1 LFGVAL
7 KILLEMRPALD
18 GHAGIPQEAR
28 LLFRGLSLLDD
39 VTVEGL
45 IQSSGRI
52 LAEGLPTKPGFFS
65 RSLTEDQRIN
75 RLSRVVISLQQS
87 PNPRPKF
94 YEKIGESLDYAAA
107 SGALILSNLFGGHQ
121 ELSRFET
128 AHFRDFIWRAL
139 FAKTLPFEDFEVVTK
154 ANFRVASTP
163 WTVMQTCAL
172 ATKKFGVAIYPR
184 LNTSDFDVM
193 VAETPYPGTVSP
205 RTKLVVRYH
214 DAIPLLMPHTIS
226 DKAYHQA
233 SHYNALR
240 KNVESGA
247 YFACVSDAT
256 RRDLISIFP
265 QAEARAVTI
274 HNMISHHYFDDDS
287 TPIRIPEII
296 RTRQNAS
303 IEIKRTTAISVVGK
317 SAAVPP
323 VAELAVAQHESITDE
338 EDHATAASEALDY
351 LLIVSTIE
359 PRKNHLTLLSA
370 WEQMRTEGFPKLKL
384 VIVGMLG
391 WDHAPIVK
399 KFRPWLERGEVFML
413 EDVPAPELRLLYKH
427 ARATICPSYGEGF
440 DFSGVEAMRCGG
452 AVAASDIPVHRD
464 VYSDAAEYFTP
475 YSAPDIAAA
484 IARVVDPVAASRRA
498 ELVRKGATIS
508 AQYMPE
514 KILPRWQ
521 EFLTGL
527 KTSAIDNT

>member
-1 LFGVAL
+1 VL

-28 LLFRGLSLLDD
+28 LLFRGLSLIDD

-65 RSLTEDQRIN
+65 SRLSEDKKIN

-94 YEKIGESLDYAAA
+94 YEKMGENLDYAAA
-107 SGALILSNLFGGHQ
+107 ALQLLFSNLFGGHQ

-139 FAKTLPFEDFEVVTK
+139 FAKTLPFEDFDIVTK
-154 ANFRVASTP
+154 ADFRIASIP

-172 ATKKFGVAIYPR
+172 ATKKFGPAIYPR

-240 KNVESGA
+240 QNVESGA

-274 HNMISHHYFDDDS
+274 HNMISHHYFDEDS
-287 TPIRIPEII
+287 SSVRVPEII

-303 IEIKRTTAISVVGK
+303 VEIKRTSTALLKKK
-317 SAAVPP
+317 SESKSLNTTSLALDSDIEAVD
-323 VAELAVAQHESITDE
+323 ADIQSTT
-338 EDHATAASEALDY
+338 TANLDY

-384 VIVGMLG
+384 VVVGMLG

-399 KFRPWLERGEVFML
+399 KFRPWLEREELFML

-427 ARATICPSYGEGF
+427 AQATVCPSFGEGF

-452 AVAASDIPVHRD
+452 AVVASDIPVHHD
-464 VYSDAAEYFTP
+464 VYGQAAEYFTP
-475 YSAPDIAAA
+475 YSAPDVAAA
-484 IARVVDPVAASRRA
+484 ITRVIDPAAPTRRA
-498 ELVRKGATIS
+498 ELVRDGAIVS

-514 KILPRWQ
+514 KILPQWQ
-521 EFLTGL
+521 KFLTSL
-527 KTSAIDNT
+527 KTGELGNN

>member
-1 LFGVAL
+1 L

-28 LLFRGLSLLDD
+28 LLFRGLSLIDD

-52 LAEGLPTKPGFFS
+52 LAEGLPAKPGFFS
-65 RSLTEDQRIN
+65 GTLSEDKRIN

-87 PNPRPKF
+87 PNLRPKF
-94 YEKIGESLDYAAA
+94 FEKIGENLDYLSAAFQ
-107 SGALILSNLFGGHQ
+107 LIISNVFGGQ
-121 ELSRFET
+121 QQLSRFET
-128 AHFRDFIWRAL
+128 DHFRDFIWRAL
-139 FAKTLPFEDFEVVTK
+139 FAKTLPFEDFEVVTR
-154 ANFRVASTP
+154 ANFRVATTP
-163 WTVMQTCAL
+163 WTVMQICAL
-172 ATKKFGVAIYPR
+172 TTKKFGVALYPK
-184 LNTSDFDVM
+184 LNTDDFDIM
-193 VAETPYPGTVSP
+193 IAETPYPGIVSP

-274 HNMISHHYFDDDS
+274 HNMISHHYFDEDS
-287 TPIRIPEII
+287 SPVRVPEII
-296 RTRQNAS
+296 RTRQHGS
-303 IEIKRTTAISVVGK
+303 IEIKRASAPTQGTK
-317 SAAVPP
+317 SPSKPSSTLAK
-323 VAELAVAQHESITDE
+323 ELDTEIVELRADMPLHGP
-338 EDHATAASEALDY
+338 LDY

-370 WEQMRTEGFPKLKL
+370 WEQMRTEGFPELKL

-427 ARATICPSYGEGF
+427 ARATICPSFGEGF

-464 VYSDAAEYFTP
+464 VYGDATEYFTP

-484 IARVVDPVAASRRA
+484 IARVVDPTAVSRRA
-498 ELVRKGATIS
+498 ELVRKGATMS

-514 KILPRWQ
+514 RILPQWQ
-521 EFLTGL
+521 DFLTGL
-527 KTSAIDNT
+527 KNQRNGQYLK

>member
-1 LFGVAL
+1 L

-28 LLFRGLSLLDD
+28 LLFRGLSLIDD
-39 VTVEGL
+39 VVVEGL

-52 LAEGLPTKPGFFS
+52 LAEGLPAKPGFFS
-65 RSLTEDQRIN
+65 SSLTEDQRIN

-94 YEKIGESLDYAAA
+94 YEKIGENLDYAVA
-107 SGALILSNLFGGHQ
+107 SIELILSNLLGVRQ

-154 ANFRVASTP
+154 ANFRVASIP

-172 ATKKFGVAIYPR
+172 ATKKVGIAIYPK

-193 VAETPYPGTVSP
+193 VAETPYPGIVSP

-233 SHYNALR
+233 SHYNALK
-240 KNVESGA
+240 KNVECGA

-265 QAEARAVTI
+265 KAESRAVTI
-274 HNMISHHYFDDDS
+274 HNMISHHYFDEDS
-287 TPIRIPEII
+287 TPVRVPEII

-303 IEIKRTTAISVVGK
+303 IEIKRTNSAFPIAK
-317 SAAVPP
+317 SKSTPSLTEG
-323 VAELAVAQHESITDE
+323 AEDQKAEPDE
-338 EDHATAASEALDY
+338 DSDLFIAPQKLDY

-384 VIVGMLG
+384 VVVGMLG

-427 ARATICPSYGEGF
+427 ARATVCPSFGEGF

-464 VYSDAAEYFTP
+464 VYGDAAEYFTP
-475 YSAPDIAAA
+475 YSAPQIAGA
-484 IARVVDPVAASRRA
+484 IARVVGATTVERRT
-498 ELVRKGATIS
+498 ELIKKGAAVS

-514 KILPRWQ
+514 KILPQWQ
-521 EFLTGL
+521 SFLSSI
-527 KTSAIDNT
+527 KS

>member
-1 LFGVAL
+1 LRDKQAIGDTL

-28 LLFRGLSLLDD
+28 LLFRGLSLIDD

-52 LAEGLPTKPGFFS
+52 LAEGLPAKPGFFS
-65 RSLTEDQRIN
+65 GTLSEDKRIN

-87 PNPRPKF
+87 PNLRPKF
-94 YEKIGESLDYAAA
+94 FEKIGENLDYLSAAVQ
-107 SGALILSNLFGGHQ
+107 LVISNIFGGQ
-121 ELSRFET
+121 QQLYRFET
-128 AHFRDFIWRAL
+128 DHFRDFIWRAL

-154 ANFRVASTP
+154 ANFRVASIP

-172 ATKKFGVAIYPR
+172 VTKKFGVALYPK
-184 LNTSDFDVM
+184 LNTEDFDVM

-205 RTKLVVRYH
+205 CTKLVVRYH

-274 HNMISHHYFDDDS
+274 HNMISHHYFDEDS

-303 IEIKRTTAISVVGK
+303 IEIKRTAATSVIAK
-317 SAAVPP
+317 STTILPST
-323 VAELAVAQHESITDE
+323 ELTGDQHESIADE
-338 EDHATAASEALDY
+338 ENHATTTPETFDY

-427 ARATICPSYGEGF
+427 ARATICPSFGEGF

-464 VYSDAAEYFTP
+464 VYGEATEYFTP

-484 IARVVDPVAASRRA
+484 IARVVDPTAASRRA
-498 ELVRKGATIS
+498 ELVRKGATVS

-514 KILPRWQ
+514 KILPQWQ
-521 EFLTGL
+521 AFLIGL
-527 KTSAIDNT
+527 KTQ

>member
-1 LFGVAL
+1 
-7 KILLEMRPALD
+7 MRPALD

-39 VTVEGL
+39 VNVEGL

-52 LAEGLPTKPGFFS
+52 LAHGLPAKPSAWTKP
-65 RSLTEDQRIN
+65 LTEDKKIN

-94 YEKIGESLDYAAA
+94 YEKVGETLDYAVA
-107 SGALILSNLFGGHQ
+107 SVELIFTNIFGGQ
-121 ELSRFET
+121 QQLSRFET
-128 AHFRDFIWRAL
+128 THFRDFIWRAL
-139 FAKTLPFEDFEVVTK
+139 FAKTLPFEDFDVVTR
-154 ANFRVASTP
+154 ANFRVASIP

-172 ATKKFGVAIYPR
+172 ATKKLGAAIYPR

-205 RTKLVVRYH
+205 NTKLVVRYH

-265 QAEARAVTI
+265 QAESRAVTI
-274 HNMISHHYFDDDS
+274 HNMISHHYFDEDS
-287 TPIRIPEII
+287 SPKRVREII
-296 RTRQNAS
+296 RTRQNGNVEFKRLNTA
-303 IEIKRTTAISVVGK
+303 EISAK
-317 SAAVPP
+317 SPP
-323 VAELAVAQHESITDE
+323 GRALEPNVANEVANEVDDNLIVRNNEKDS
-338 EDHATAASEALDY
+338 SKSLDY

-370 WEQMRTEGFPKLKL
+370 WEQMRTEGFPELKL
-384 VIVGMLG
+384 VVVGMLG
-391 WDHAPIVK
+391 WDHKPIVK
-399 KFRPWLERGEVFML
+399 KFRPWLEREELFML

-427 ARATICPSYGEGF
+427 ARATICPSFGEGF

-464 VYSDAAEYFTP
+464 VYGAAAEYFTP

-484 IARVVDPVAASRRA
+484 IARVVDPAAPLRRT
-498 ELVRKGATIS
+498 ELVRDGTVVS

-514 KILPRWQ
+514 KILPQWQ
-521 EFLTGL
+521 NFLNGL
-527 KTSAIDNT
+527 KS

>member
-1 LFGVAL
+1 L

-28 LLFRGLSLLDD
+28 LLFRGLSLIED
-39 VTVEGL
+39 VIVEGL

-65 RSLTEDQRIN
+65 GTLSEDKRIN

-87 PNPRPKF
+87 PNLRPKF
-94 YEKIGESLDYAAA
+94 FEKIGGDLDYLIAAVQ
-107 SGALILSNLFGGHQ
+107 LVFSNIFGGQ
-121 ELSRFET
+121 QQLSRFET
-128 AHFRDFIWRAL
+128 GHFRDFIWRAL
-139 FAKTLPFEDFEVVTK
+139 FAKTLPFEDFEVVTR
-154 ANFRVASTP
+154 ANFRVATIP
-163 WTVMQTCAL
+163 WTVMQICAL
-172 ATKKFGVAIYPR
+172 ATKKFGVALYPR
-184 LNTSDFDVM
+184 LNTDDFDVM
-193 VAETPYPGTVSP
+193 IAETPYPGIVSP

-247 YFACVSDAT
+247 YFACVSDST

-265 QAEARAVTI
+265 QAESRAVTI
-274 HNMISHHYFDDDS
+274 HNMISHHYFDEDS
-287 TPIRIPEII
+287 SPVRVPEII
-296 RTRQNAS
+296 RTRQHDR
-303 IEIKRTTAISVVGK
+303 IEIKRTKPPTQGIK
-317 SAAVPP
+317 SPSTPSSTLVKESDTET
-323 VAELAVAQHESITDE
+323 VELNNDLTLHGL
-338 EDHATAASEALDY
+338 LDY

-384 VIVGMLG
+384 VVVGMLG

-399 KFRPWLERGEVFML
+399 KFRPWLERGELFML

-427 ARATICPSYGEGF
+427 ARATVCPSFGEGF

-452 AVAASDIPVHRD
+452 AVAASDIAVHRD
-464 VYSDAAEYFTP
+464 VYGEAAEYFTP
-475 YSAPDIAAA
+475 YSAPQIASA
-484 IARVVDPVAASRRA
+484 IARVIDQESTARRSQ
-498 ELVRKGATIS
+498 LIHKGALVS
-508 AQYMPE
+508 AQYMPD
-514 KILPRWQ
+514 KILPQWQ
-521 EFLTGL
+521 NFLASLTR
-527 KTSAIDNT
+527 

>member
-1 LFGVAL
+1 
-7 KILLEMRPALD
+7 MRPALD

-28 LLFRGLSLLDD
+28 LLFRGLSLIDD

-52 LAEGLPTKPGFFS
+52 LAEGLPSKPGFFS
-65 RSLTEDQRIN
+65 GELSEDKRIN

-94 YEKIGESLDYAAA
+94 FEKIGENLDYAAA
-107 SGALILSNLFGGHQ
+107 ATKLITSNLLGGHQ
-121 ELSRFET
+121 QLSRFET
-128 AHFRDFIWRAL
+128 THFRDFIWRAL
-139 FAKTLPFEDFEVVTK
+139 FAKTLPFEDFEVVTM
-154 ANFRVASTP
+154 ANFRVASIP

-172 ATKKFGVAIYPR
+172 ATKKFGVALYPK

-193 VAETPYPGTVSP
+193 VTETPYPGTVSP
-205 RTKLVVRYH
+205 NTKLVVRYH

-274 HNMISHHYFDDDS
+274 HNMISHHYFDEDS
-287 TPIRIPEII
+287 TSVRVPEII

-303 IEIKRTTAISVVGK
+303 IEIKHTSAPKLLAKKGQQSTNGSDQDIGSETK
-317 SAAVPP
+317 MAAVSDDG
-323 VAELAVAQHESITDE
+323 AESI
-338 EDHATAASEALDY
+338 SLDY

-399 KFRPWLERGEVFML
+399 KFRPWLERDELFML

-427 ARATICPSYGEGF
+427 ARATVCPSFGEGF

-452 AVAASDIPVHRD
+452 AVAASDIAVHHD
-464 VYSDAAEYFTP
+464 VYGNAAEYFTP

-484 IARVVDPVAASRRA
+484 IVRIVDPAAPARRA
-498 ELVRKGATIS
+498 ELVRNGAIVS

-514 KILPRWQ
+514 KILPQWQ
-521 EFLTGL
+521 KFLTSL
-527 KTSAIDNT
+527 KTGELGNN

>member
-1 LFGVAL
+1 
-7 KILLEMRPALD
+7 MRPALD

-28 LLFRGLSLLDD
+28 LLFRGLSLIDD

-52 LAEGLPTKPGFFS
+52 LAQGLPAKPGFFS
-65 RSLTEDQRIN
+65 GPLSEDKKIN

-94 YEKIGESLDYAAA
+94 YEKLGESLDYAVTAIE
-107 SGALILSNLFGGHQ
+107 LIASNLLGGQ
-121 ELSRFET
+121 QQLSRFET
-128 AHFRDFIWRAL
+128 SHFRDFIWRAL
-139 FAKTLPFEDFEVVTK
+139 FAKTLPFEDFEIVTK
-154 ANFRVASTP
+154 ANFRVVSTP
-163 WTVMQTCAL
+163 WTIMQTCAL
-172 ATKKFGVAIYPR
+172 ATKKLGVAIYPR
-184 LNTSDFDVM
+184 INTSDFDFM
-193 VAETPYPGTVSP
+193 VAETPYPGTVSS
-205 RTKLVVRYH
+205 RTKLIVRYH

-240 KNVESGA
+240 KNVEDGA

-265 QAEARAVTI
+265 QAEARAITI
-274 HNMISHHYFDDDS
+274 HNMISHHYFDENS
-287 TPIRIPEII
+287 SSIRVPEII

-303 IEIKRTTAISVVGK
+303 VEVKKTNSLSTAKNIPTKLVGA
-317 SAAVPP
+317 SSSMTA
-323 VAELAVAQHESITDE
+323 LDDE
-338 EDHATAASEALDY
+338 MEESEANDLSNKTLEY

-370 WEQMRTEGFPKLKL
+370 WEQMRTEGFPNLKL
-384 VIVGMLG
+384 IIVGMLG

-427 ARATICPSYGEGF
+427 AKATICPSFGEGF

-452 AVAASDIPVHRD
+452 AVAASDIPVHHD
-464 VYSDAAEYFTP
+464 VYGSAAEYFTP
-475 YSAPDIAAA
+475 YSAPNVAAA
-484 IARVVDPVAASRRA
+484 IARVIDPATPTRRA
-498 ELVRKGATIS
+498 ELVRDGATVS
-508 AQYMPE
+508 AKYMPD
-514 KILPRWQ
+514 KILPQWQ
-521 EFLTGL
+521 EFLGGL
-527 KTSAIDNT
+527 VK

>member
-1 LFGVAL
+1 
-7 KILLEMRPALD
+7 MRPALD

-28 LLFRGLSLLDD
+28 LLFRGLSLIDD

-52 LAEGLPTKPGFFS
+52 LAEGLPTKPGLFS
-65 RSLTEDQRIN
+65 GPLSEDRKIN

-107 SGALILSNLFGGHQ
+107 SIELIVSNLFGGHQ

-128 AHFRDFIWRAL
+128 KHFRDFIWRAL
-139 FAKTLPFEDFEVVTK
+139 FAKTLPFEDFDIVTK
-154 ANFRVASTP
+154 ANFRVVSTP

-233 SHYNALR
+233 SHYNALL
-240 KNVESGA
+240 KNVQNGA

-274 HNMISHHYFDDDS
+274 HNMISHHYFNEDS
-287 TPIRIPEII
+287 SSVRVPEII
-296 RTRQNAS
+296 RTRQNVS
-303 IEIKRTTAISVVGK
+303 VEVKRVNTGAMAGK
-317 SAAVPP
+317 SESKTSIMASSKVTPE
-323 VAELAVAQHESITDE
+323 AEIDDNEVDSVESKTP
-338 EDHATAASEALDY
+338 DY

-370 WEQMRTEGFPKLKL
+370 WEQMRTEGFPNLKL

-427 ARATICPSYGEGF
+427 ARATICPSFGEGF

-452 AVAASDIPVHRD
+452 AVAASDIPVHHD
-464 VYSDAAEYFTP
+464 IYGNAAEYFTP
-475 YSAPDIAAA
+475 YSAPDVAAA
-484 IARVVDPVAASRRA
+484 IARIIDPAAHSRRA
-498 ELVRKGATIS
+498 ELVREGEIVS

-514 KILPRWQ
+514 KILPQWQ
-521 EFLTGL
+521 SFLTDL
-527 KTSAIDNT
+527 KNQTT

>member
-1 LFGVAL
+1 
-7 KILLEMRPALD
+7 MRPALD

-28 LLFRGLSLLDD
+28 LLFRGLSLIDD

-52 LAEGLPTKPGFFS
+52 LAEGLPTKPGLFS
-65 RSLTEDQRIN
+65 GPLTEDKKIN

-107 SGALILSNLFGGHQ
+107 SIELIVSNLLGGHQ

-128 AHFRDFIWRAL
+128 KHFRDFIWRAL
-139 FAKTLPFEDFEVVTK
+139 FAKTLPFEDFDIVTK
-154 ANFRVASTP
+154 ANFRVVSTP

-172 ATKKFGVAIYPR
+172 ATKKFGIAIYPR

-193 VAETPYPGTVSP
+193 VAETPYPGSVSP

-233 SHYNALR
+233 SHYNALL
-240 KNVESGA
+240 KNVENGA

-274 HNMISHHYFDDDS
+274 HNMISHHYFNEDS
-287 TPIRIPEII
+287 SSIRVPEII
-296 RTRQNAS
+296 RTRQNVS
-303 IEIKRTTAISVVGK
+303 VEVKRVNTGAIIGK
-317 SAAVPP
+317 SGSKPSIMASSKVTPEAEIDDTEVDS
-323 VAELAVAQHESITDE
+323 VASKTP
-338 EDHATAASEALDY
+338 DY

-370 WEQMRTEGFPKLKL
+370 WEQMRTEGFPNLKL

-399 KFRPWLERGEVFML
+399 KFRPWLERGEAFML

-427 ARATICPSYGEGF
+427 ARATICPSFGEGF

-452 AVAASDIPVHRD
+452 AVAASDIPVHHD
-464 VYSDAAEYFTP
+464 VYRNAAEYFTP

-484 IARVVDPVAASRRA
+484 IARIIDPTAHSRRA
-498 ELVRKGATIS
+498 ELVREGEIVS

-514 KILPRWQ
+514 KILPQWQ
-521 EFLTGL
+521 SFLTGL
-527 KTSAIDNT
+527 KNQVT

>member
-1 LFGVAL
+1 
-7 KILLEMRPALD
+7 MRPALD

-28 LLFRGLSLLDD
+28 LLFRGLSLIDD

-52 LAEGLPTKPGFFS
+52 LAEGLPTKPGVFS
-65 RSLTEDQRIN
+65 SSLTEDQRIN

-94 YEKIGESLDYAAA
+94 YEKLGESLDYAVA
-107 SGALILSNLFGGHQ
+107 SAELILSNLFGGQ
-121 ELSRFET
+121 QQLSRFET
-128 AHFRDFIWRAL
+128 THFRDFIWRAL
-139 FAKTLPFEDFEVVTK
+139 FAKTLPFEDFEVVTR
-154 ANFRVASTP
+154 ANFRVVSIP

-265 QAEARAVTI
+265 QAEARAITI
-274 HNMISHHYFDDDS
+274 HNMISHHYFDEDS
-287 TPIRIPEII
+287 TPVRIPEII
-296 RTRQNAS
+296 RTRQNAN
-303 IEIKRTTAISVVGK
+303 IEIKRTTATAMVEKSLAILPRTALTAAHNESTAIDDEDGA
-317 SAAVPP
+317 SAAP
-323 VAELAVAQHESITDE
+323 D
-338 EDHATAASEALDY
+338 ALDY

-384 VIVGMLG
+384 VVVGMLG

-427 ARATICPSYGEGF
+427 ARATICPSFGEGF

-464 VYSDAAEYFTP
+464 VYGDAAEYFTP

-484 IARVVDPVAASRRA
+484 IGRVVDPAADSRRA
-498 ELVRKGATIS
+498 ELVLKGAAVS

-514 KILPRWQ
+514 KILPQWQ
-521 EFLTGL
+521 AFLARL
-527 KTSAIDNT
+527 KT

>member
-1 LFGVAL
+1 
-7 KILLEMRPALD
+7 MRPALD

-28 LLFRGLSLLDD
+28 LLFRGLSLLDH

-65 RSLTEDQRIN
+65 GQLTEDQRIN
-75 RLSRVVISLQQS
+75 LLSRVVISLQQS

-94 YEKIGESLDYAAA
+94 YEKLGESLDYAVA
-107 SGALILSNLFGGHQ
+107 SIELILSNLLGGHQ

-128 AHFRDFIWRAL
+128 THFRDFIWRAL

-154 ANFRVASTP
+154 ANFRVASIP

-247 YFACVSDAT
+247 HFACVSDAT

-274 HNMISHHYFDDDS
+274 HNMISHHYFDEDS
-287 TPIRIPEII
+287 TPARVPEII
-296 RTRQNAS
+296 RTRQHGS
-303 IEIKRTTAISVVGK
+303 IELKRTNAPISVTQPASTSTSSLT
-317 SAAVPP
+317 SALKPNIETVDPDTRADLP
-323 VAELAVAQHESITDE
+323 A
-338 EDHATAASEALDY
+338 ALDY

-427 ARATICPSYGEGF
+427 ARATICPSFGEGF

-464 VYSDAAEYFTP
+464 VYGDAAEYFTP

-484 IARVVDPVAASRRA
+484 IARVIDPVEDSRRA
-498 ELVRKGATIS
+498 ALVHKGAAVS
-508 AQYMPE
+508 GQYMPE
-514 KILPRWQ
+514 KILPQWQ
-521 EFLTGL
+521 QFLTSL
-527 KTSAIDNT
+527 SAQ

>member
-1 LFGVAL
+1 M

-52 LAEGLPTKPGFFS
+52 LAEGLPTKPGVFS
-65 RSLTEDQRIN
+65 SSLTEDQRIN

-94 YEKIGESLDYAAA
+94 YEKLGESLDYAVA
-107 SGALILSNLFGGHQ
+107 SAELILSNLFGGQ
-121 ELSRFET
+121 QQLSRFET
-128 AHFRDFIWRAL
+128 THFRDFIWRAL
-139 FAKTLPFEDFEVVTK
+139 FAKTLPFEDFEVVTR
-154 ANFRVASTP
+154 ANFRVVSIP

-274 HNMISHHYFDDDS
+274 HNMISHHYFDEDS
-287 TPIRIPEII
+287 RPVRIPEII
-296 RTRQNAS
+296 RTRQNAN
-303 IEIKRTTAISVVGK
+303 IELKRTTATAMVEKSLAILPRTALTAAHNESTAIDDK
-317 SAAVPP
+317 DDASAAP
-323 VAELAVAQHESITDE
+323 D
-338 EDHATAASEALDY
+338 ALDY

-370 WEQMRTEGFPKLKL
+370 WEQMRTEGFPRLKL
-384 VIVGMLG
+384 VVVGMLG

-427 ARATICPSYGEGF
+427 ARATICPSFGEGF

-464 VYSDAAEYFTP
+464 VYGDAAEYFTP

-484 IARVVDPVAASRRA
+484 IGRVVDPAADSRRA
-498 ELVRKGATIS
+498 ELVLKGAAVS

-514 KILPRWQ
+514 KILPQWQ
-521 EFLTGL
+521 AFLARL
-527 KTSAIDNT
+527 KA

>member
-1 LFGVAL
+1 
-7 KILLEMRPALD
+7 MRPALD

-28 LLFRGLSLLDD
+28 LLFRGLSLIDG

-52 LAEGLPTKPGFFS
+52 LAEGLPAKPGFFS
-65 RSLTEDQRIN
+65 SELTEDKRIN

-94 YEKIGESLDYAAA
+94 FEKIGENLDYAAA
-107 SGALILSNLFGGHQ
+107 ATQLIASNLLGGRQ
-121 ELSRFET
+121 QLSRFET
-128 AHFRDFIWRAL
+128 THFRDFIWRAL
-139 FAKTLPFEDFEVVTK
+139 FAKTLPFEDFGVVTK
-154 ANFRVASTP
+154 ANFRVASIP

-172 ATKKFGVAIYPR
+172 ATKKFGVALYPK

-193 VAETPYPGTVSP
+193 VAETPYPGIVSP
-205 RTKLVVRYH
+205 NTKLVVRYH

-274 HNMISHHYFDDDS
+274 HNMISHHYFDEDS
-287 TPIRIPEII
+287 SPVRVPEII

-303 IEIKRTTAISVVGK
+303 IEIKRTNTIVSAKKIDIKSVDVADVASTDMVSADVDSIS
-317 SAAVPP
+317 SAK
-323 VAELAVAQHESITDE
+323 
-338 EDHATAASEALDY
+338 LDY

-384 VIVGMLG
+384 VVVGMLG

-399 KFRPWLERGEVFML
+399 KFRPWLEREELFML

-427 ARATICPSYGEGF
+427 ARATVCPSFGEGF

-452 AVAASDIPVHRD
+452 AVAASDIPVHHD
-464 VYSDAAEYFTP
+464 VYGQAAEYFTP

-484 IARVVDPVAASRRA
+484 IARVIDPETPSRRI
-498 ELVRKGATIS
+498 ELVREGTIVS
-508 AQYMPE
+508 AQYMPD
-514 KILPRWQ
+514 KILPQWQ
-521 EFLTGL
+521 DFLTSL
-527 KTSAIDNT
+527 KKQVF

>member
-1 LFGVAL
+1 
-7 KILLEMRPALD
+7 MRPALD

-28 LLFRGLSLLDD
+28 LLFRGLSLIHD

-52 LAEGLPTKPGFFS
+52 LAEGLPAKPGFFS
-65 RSLTEDQRIN
+65 GELSEDKRIN

-94 YEKIGESLDYAAA
+94 FEKIGENLDYAAA
-107 SGALILSNLFGGHQ
+107 ATQLIASNLFGGRQ
-121 ELSRFET
+121 QLSRFET
-128 AHFRDFIWRAL
+128 THFRDFIWRAL

-154 ANFRVASTP
+154 ANFRVASIP

-172 ATKKFGVAIYPR
+172 ATKKFGVALYPK
-184 LNTSDFDVM
+184 LNTDDFDVM
-193 VAETPYPGTVSP
+193 VAETPYPGIVSP
-205 RTKLVVRYH
+205 KTKLVVRYH

-240 KNVESGA
+240 KNVECGA

-265 QAEARAVTI
+265 QAEARAITI
-274 HNMISHHYFDDDS
+274 HNMISHHYFDEDS
-287 TPIRIPEII
+287 SPVRVPEII

-303 IEIKRTTAISVVGK
+303 IDIKRTSTTVSAKKNEPKSSDTASLAIDATNAAMTSKNVNSSV
-317 SAAVPP
+317 PNTP
-323 VAELAVAQHESITDE
+323 
-338 EDHATAASEALDY
+338 DY

-370 WEQMRTEGFPKLKL
+370 WEQMRTEGFPRLKL
-384 VIVGMLG
+384 VVVGMLG

-399 KFRPWLERGEVFML
+399 KFRPWLEREELFML

-427 ARATICPSYGEGF
+427 ARATVCPSFGEGF

-452 AVAASDIPVHRD
+452 AVAASDIPVHHD
-464 VYSDAAEYFTP
+464 VYGKAAEYFTP
-475 YSAPDIAAA
+475 YSAPDVAAA
-484 IARVVDPVAASRRA
+484 IARVIDPVAPSRRT
-498 ELVRKGATIS
+498 ELVRDGAIVS
-508 AQYMPE
+508 DQYMPE
-514 KILPRWQ
+514 KILPQWQ
-521 EFLTGL
+521 DFLTGL
-527 KTSAIDNT
+527 KSRVV

>member
-1 LFGVAL
+1 L

-28 LLFRGLSLLDD
+28 LLFRGLSLIDD
-39 VTVEGL
+39 VIVEGL

-52 LAEGLPTKPGFFS
+52 LAEGLPNKPGFFS
-65 RSLTEDQRIN
+65 GQLTEDQRIN

-94 YEKIGESLDYAAA
+94 YEKLGESLDYAVA
-107 SGALILSNLFGGHQ
+107 SIELILSNLFGGHQ

-139 FAKTLPFEDFEVVTK
+139 FAKTLPFEDFEIVTK

-274 HNMISHHYFDDDS
+274 HNMISHHYFDEDS
-287 TPIRIPEII
+287 TPVRIPEII

-303 IEIKRTTAISVVGK
+303 IEIKRTTATSAVAK
-317 SAAVPP
+317 SAAILPG
-323 VAELAVAQHESITDE
+323 AGLAVAQHESITK
-338 EDHATAASEALDY
+338 EDHATAAPETLDY

-384 VIVGMLG
+384 VVVGMLG

-399 KFRPWLERGEVFML
+399 KFRPWLEREEVFML

-427 ARATICPSYGEGF
+427 ARATICPSFGEGF

-452 AVAASDIPVHRD
+452 AVVASDIAVHHD
-464 VYSDAAEYFTP
+464 VYGDAAEYFTP
-475 YSAPDIAAA
+475 YSAPQIATA
-484 IARVVDPVAASRRA
+484 IARVIDQQSTARRSQ
-498 ELVRKGATIS
+498 LVSQGALVS
-508 AQYMPE
+508 ARYMPD
-514 KILPRWQ
+514 KILPQWQ
-521 EFLTGL
+521 NFLASINGTING
-527 KTSAIDNT
+527 

>member
-1 LFGVAL
+1 L

-28 LLFRGLSLLDD
+28 LLFRGLSLING

-52 LAEGLPTKPGFFS
+52 LAQGLPAKPGFFTG
-65 RSLTEDQRIN
+65 SLSEDKKIN

-94 YEKIGESLDYAAA
+94 YEKMGESLDYAAA
-107 SGALILSNLFGGHQ
+107 AIELIVSNLFGGQQH
-121 ELSRFET
+121 LSRFET
-128 AHFRDFIWRAL
+128 SHFRDFIWRAL
-139 FAKTLPFEDFEVVTK
+139 FAKTLPFEDFEIVTK
-154 ANFRVASTP
+154 ANFRVVSTP
-163 WTVMQTCAL
+163 WTIMQTCAL

-184 LNTSDFDVM
+184 INTSDFDVM
-193 VAETPYPGTVSP
+193 VAETPYPGTVSS

-233 SHYNALR
+233 SHYNALK
-240 KNVESGA
+240 KNVEDGA

-265 QAEARAVTI
+265 QAEPRAITI
-274 HNMISHHYFDDDS
+274 HNMISHHYFDENS
-287 TPIRIPEII
+287 SSIRVPEII

-303 IEIKRTTAISVVGK
+303 VEIKKTNSPSIAKKIPTRASNASPSMMTFGD
-317 SAAVPP
+317 
-323 VAELAVAQHESITDE
+323 EMEESDANGLNAKT
-338 EDHATAASEALDY
+338 LDY

-370 WEQMRTEGFPKLKL
+370 WEQMRTEGFPNLKL

-399 KFRPWLERGEVFML
+399 KFRPWLERSEVFML

-427 ARATICPSYGEGF
+427 ANATICPSFGEGF

-452 AVAASDIPVHRD
+452 AVAASDIPVHHD
-464 VYSDAAEYFTP
+464 VYGNAAEYFTP
-475 YSAPDIAAA
+475 YSAPNVAAA
-484 IARVVDPVAASRRA
+484 IARVINPAKPSRRT
-498 ELVRKGATIS
+498 ELVRDGAIIS
-508 AQYMPE
+508 AKYMPD
-514 KILPRWQ
+514 KILPQWQ
-521 EFLTGL
+521 QFLTAL
-527 KTSAIDNT
+527 VK

>member
-1 LFGVAL
+1 L

-28 LLFRGLSLLDD
+28 LLFRGLSLIED

-52 LAEGLPTKPGFFS
+52 LAQGLPAKPGFFS
-65 RSLTEDQRIN
+65 GPLSEDKKIN

-94 YEKIGESLDYAAA
+94 YEKMGESLDYAAA
-107 SGALILSNLFGGHQ
+107 AIELIASNLFGGQQH
-121 ELSRFET
+121 LSRFET
-128 AHFRDFIWRAL
+128 SHFRDFIWRAL
-139 FAKTLPFEDFEVVTK
+139 FAKTLPFEDFEIVTK
-154 ANFRVASTP
+154 ANFRVVSTP
-163 WTVMQTCAL
+163 WTIMQTCAL
-172 ATKKFGVAIYPR
+172 ATKKFGAAIYPR
-184 LNTSDFDVM
+184 INTSDFDVM
-193 VAETPYPGTVSP
+193 VAETPYPGTVSS

-233 SHYNALR
+233 SHYNALK
-240 KNVESGA
+240 KNVEDGA

-265 QAEARAVTI
+265 QAEPRAITI
-274 HNMISHHYFDDDS
+274 HNMISHHYFDENS
-287 TPIRIPEII
+287 SSIRVPEII

-303 IEIKRTTAISVVGK
+303 VEVKKTYSLSIAKKIQTKLSSASPSMTT
-317 SAAVPP
+317 
-323 VAELAVAQHESITDE
+323 LDDE
-338 EDHATAASEALDY
+338 TEEPDADGLSTKTLDY

-370 WEQMRTEGFPKLKL
+370 WEQMRTEGFPNLKL
-384 VIVGMLG
+384 IIVGMLG

-399 KFRPWLERGEVFML
+399 KFRPWLERSEVFML

-427 ARATICPSYGEGF
+427 AKATICPSFGEGF

-452 AVAASDIPVHRD
+452 AVVASDIPVHHD
-464 VYSDAAEYFTP
+464 VYGNAAEYFTP
-475 YSAPDIAAA
+475 YSAPDVAAA
-484 IARVVDPVAASRRA
+484 ITRVINPATPLRRA
-498 ELVRKGATIS
+498 ELVRDGATIS
-508 AQYMPE
+508 AKYMPD
-514 KILPRWQ
+514 KILPQWQ
-521 EFLTGL
+521 EFLGGL
-527 KTSAIDNT
+527 VK

>member
-1 LFGVAL
+1 
-7 KILLEMRPALD
+7 MRPALD

-28 LLFRGLSLLDD
+28 LLFRGLSLLDN

-52 LAEGLPTKPGFFS
+52 LAEGLPNKPGFFS
-65 RSLTEDQRIN
+65 GSLTEDQRIN

-94 YEKIGESLDYAAA
+94 YEKLGENLDYAVAA
-107 SGALILSNLFGGHQ
+107 VELILSNLFGRQ
-121 ELSRFET
+121 QQLSRFET

-139 FAKTLPFEDFEVVTK
+139 FAKTLPFADFEVVTR
-154 ANFRVASTP
+154 ANFRIASIP

-184 LNTSDFDVM
+184 LNTADFDVM

-265 QAEARAVTI
+265 QAEARAITI
-274 HNMISHHYFDDDS
+274 HNMISHHYFDEDS
-287 TPIRIPEII
+287 TPVRIPEII
-296 RTRQNAS
+296 RTRQNAN
-303 IEIKRTTAISVVGK
+303 IEIKRTTATSMVGK
-317 SAAVPP
+317 STAILPSN
-323 VAELAVAQHESITDE
+323 ELSKAHSESITDE
-338 EDHATAASEALDY
+338 EGPAGVAPEALDY

-384 VIVGMLG
+384 VVVGMLG

-427 ARATICPSYGEGF
+427 ARATICPSFGEGF

-452 AVAASDIPVHRD
+452 AVAASDIPVHHD
-464 VYSDAAEYFTP
+464 VYGDAAEYFTP

-484 IARVVDPVAASRRA
+484 IARVVDPGADSRRL
-498 ELVRKGATIS
+498 ELIRKGAAVS

-514 KILPRWQ
+514 KILPQWQ
-521 EFLTGL
+521 EFLTRL
-527 KTSAIDNT
+527 KK

>member
-1 LFGVAL
+1 M

-28 LLFRGLSLLDD
+28 LLFRGLSLIDD

-52 LAEGLPTKPGFFS
+52 LAKGLPTKLGVFS
-65 RSLTEDQRIN
+65 GSLTEDQRIN

-94 YEKIGESLDYAAA
+94 YEKLGESLDYAVA
-107 SGALILSNLFGGHQ
+107 SVELILSNLFGGQ
-121 ELSRFET
+121 QQLSRFET
-128 AHFRDFIWRAL
+128 SHFRDFIWRAL
-139 FAKTLPFEDFEVVTK
+139 FAKTLPFEDFDIVTK
-154 ANFRVASTP
+154 ANFRIASIP

-184 LNTSDFDVM
+184 LNTADFDVM
-193 VAETPYPGTVSP
+193 VAETPYPGTVSA
-205 RTKLVVRYH
+205 RTKLIVRYH

-247 YFACVSDAT
+247 YFACVSEAT

-274 HNMISHHYFDDDS
+274 HNMISHHYFDEDS
-287 TPIRIPEII
+287 TPVRIREII
-296 RTRQNAS
+296 RTRQNAN
-303 IEIKRTTAISVVGK
+303 IELKHTTETAMVEKPLAILPRTALAAAHNESTAIDDEDDVS
-317 SAAVPP
+317 AVPN
-323 VAELAVAQHESITDE
+323 
-338 EDHATAASEALDY
+338 ALDY

-384 VIVGMLG
+384 VVVGMLG

-427 ARATICPSYGEGF
+427 ARATICPSFGEGF

-464 VYSDAAEYFTP
+464 VYGDAAEYFTP

-484 IARVVDPVAASRRA
+484 IARVVDPASASRRA
-498 ELVRKGATIS
+498 ELVRKGAAVS

-514 KILPRWQ
+514 KILPQWQ
-521 EFLTGL
+521 KFLNGL
-527 KTSAIDNT
+527 KN

>member
-1 LFGVAL
+1 
-7 KILLEMRPALD
+7 MRPALD

-28 LLFRGLSLLDD
+28 LLFRGLSLIDD

-52 LAEGLPTKPGFFS
+52 LAEGLPTKPGLFS
-65 RSLTEDQRIN
+65 GPLTEDKKIN

-107 SGALILSNLFGGHQ
+107 SIELIVSNLFGGHQ

-128 AHFRDFIWRAL
+128 KHFRDFIWRAL
-139 FAKTLPFEDFEVVTK
+139 FAKTLPFEDFDIVTK
-154 ANFRVASTP
+154 ANFRVVSTP

-172 ATKKFGVAIYPR
+172 ATKKFGIAIYPR

-193 VAETPYPGTVSP
+193 VAETPYPGSVSP

-274 HNMISHHYFDDDS
+274 HNMISHHYFNEDS
-287 TPIRIPEII
+287 SSVRVPEII
-296 RTRQNAS
+296 RTRQNVS
-303 IEIKRTTAISVVGK
+303 VEVKRVNTGVMTGK
-317 SAAVPP
+317 SESKPSIMASSKVTPE
-323 VAELAVAQHESITDE
+323 AEIDDVDVDSVTSKTPE
-338 EDHATAASEALDY
+338 Y
-351 LLIVSTIE
+351 LLIVSTVE

-370 WEQMRTEGFPKLKL
+370 WEQMRTEGFPNLKL
-384 VIVGMLG
+384 VVVGMLG

-427 ARATICPSYGEGF
+427 ARATICPSFGEGF

-452 AVAASDIPVHRD
+452 AVAASDIPVHHD
-464 VYSDAAEYFTP
+464 VYGNAAEYFTP
-475 YSAPDIAAA
+475 YSAPDVAAA
-484 IARVVDPVAASRRA
+484 IARIIDPAAPSRRA
-498 ELVRKGATIS
+498 ELVRDGATVS

-514 KILPRWQ
+514 KILPQWQ
-521 EFLTGL
+521 SFLTGL
-527 KTSAIDNT
+527 KNQAM